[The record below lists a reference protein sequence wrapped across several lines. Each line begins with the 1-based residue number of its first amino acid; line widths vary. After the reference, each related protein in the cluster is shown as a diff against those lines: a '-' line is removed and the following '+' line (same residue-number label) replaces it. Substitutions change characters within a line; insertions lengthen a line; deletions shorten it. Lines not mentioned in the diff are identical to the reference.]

1 MSWSGLHILYLPPPP
16 LKLCIYSLSC
26 SFSSGFMFLPVVCLY
41 IHASHPPSPKP
52 FRYLNSAPDVR
63 GLHITYPPPLLV
75 LFLGVC
81 VCTVCY
87 IWELTVL
94 CYHRIRVN
102 HPYPFLGVNFWVIL
116 HDFIRQNYHKNQS
129 NRYPFPLI
137 MVNYLIFL

>member
-1 MSWSGLHILYLPPPP
+1 MSWDGPLFLPSPPPL

-81 VCTVCY
+81 VCTVWH

-102 HPYPFLGVNFWVIL
+102 HPYPFLGVTVMVIL
-116 HDFIRQNYHKNQS
+116 HNFIRQNYHKIQS
-129 NRYPFPLI
+129 NCYLSPL
-137 MVNYLIFL
+137 